1 MDLRSEILREHSKE
15 NTAAIA
21 AWVGNDPVRLARLA
35 DLFLYDEYRVVQRA
49 AWILSQVAEKHPA
62 LIQPHL
68 AAMVDRMGHPGIPV
82 AVKRNVVRILRDM
95 PVPEDL
101 QGPVMNFCFQFLE
114 DPKETIAVKAF
125 SMKVLGDLAKIYPDI
140 RGEIVMLI
148 EDHLREGATPGI
160 RSRGM
165 RTLKELGALKS
176 GGKRAHGD

>member
-1 MDLRSEILREHSKE
+1 MELRDEILRENSKE
-15 NTAAIA
+15 HTEALA
-21 AWVGNDPVRLARLA
+21 AWVGGNPKRLAQLV
-35 DLFLYDEYRVVQRA
+35 DLFLHDEYRVVQRA
-49 AWILSQVAEKHPA
+49 AWILSYVGDKHPRLMA
-62 LIQPHL
+62 PHL

-114 DPKETIAVKAF
+114 DPKETVAVKAF
-125 SMKVLGDLAKIYPDI
+125 SMTILGRLAKIYPDI
-140 RGEIVMLI
+140 RNEIVMLI

-165 RTLKELGALKS
+165 KTLKELAALKN
-176 GGKRAHGD
+176 GKVT